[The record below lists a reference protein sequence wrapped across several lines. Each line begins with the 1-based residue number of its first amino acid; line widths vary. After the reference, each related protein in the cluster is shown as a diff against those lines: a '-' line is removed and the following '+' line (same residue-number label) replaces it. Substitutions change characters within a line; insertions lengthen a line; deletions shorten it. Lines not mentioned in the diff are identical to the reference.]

1 MTKPILVIGST
12 CVDIIINIH
21 HLPVTEENI
30 RPTSQSMALGGCAF
44 NAANILRQAGAEFTF
59 ISPVGGGV
67 YGDYV
72 GKCLAERGFP
82 IQVRVPER
90 ENGCCYCLVEE
101 GGERTFMSY
110 HGVEYTFKKEWMAGC
125 QAQDYGMVY
134 VCGLEVE
141 EDTGEELV
149 DWLAENPGP
158 EIFFAPGP
166 RVGRIPRERLE
177 RLLSLH
183 PVLHINEQESRI
195 LSGCEDVRQAAEQI
209 RERTGNSVIVT
220 LGGEGAFCLE
230 SRERGGRLV
239 TAPAVPA
246 QVADTIGAG
255 DSHIGALMA
264 CLQRGMDMEAA
275 LKKAN
280 QISSAV
286 VGVKGA
292 SLEDEA
298 ARELWKQRL

>member
-1 MTKPILVIGST
+1 MNKPILVIGST

-44 NAANILRQAGAEFTF
+44 NVANILRQSGTPFTF
-59 ISPVGGGV
+59 ISPVGSGV

-72 GKCLAERGFP
+72 AEHLEARGFAAP
-82 IQVRVPER
+82 LRVPE

-110 HGVEYTFKKEWMAGC
+110 HGVEYTFQKQWME
-125 QAQDYGMVY
+125 DYNARDYSMIY

-141 EDTGEELV
+141 ESTGDALV
-149 DWLAENPGP
+149 SWLEENPGP
-158 EIFFAPGP
+158 VIFFAPGP
-166 RVGRIPRERLE
+166 RVGKIPAERLE
-177 RLLSLH
+177 RLLNLH
-183 PVLHINEQESRI
+183 PVLHVNHSESQAM
-195 LSGCEDVRQAAEQI
+195 SGCGETGEAA
-209 RERTGNSVIVT
+209 RFLAARTKAPVIVT
-220 LGGEGAFCLE
+220 LGEKGALCQTPEGELWQ
-230 SRERGGRLV
+230 
-239 TAPAVPA
+239 APGVP
-246 QVADTIGAG
+246 VKPVDTIGAG

-264 CLQRGMDMEAA
+264 CLYRGMDMEKA
-275 LKKAN
+275 LRTAN
-280 QISSAV
+280 QVSSAV

-298 ARELWKQRL
+298 FMRLIPAEQERD